1 MLKQLNKLWKPSVV
15 IFSGFVIM
23 QLTTWIPLRYWRIWG
38 GGNFIDSGQILQWAD
53 CYKNFGSTIFLSQG
67 ECSGYL
73 YGSTLIRILN
83 ALNLGPG
90 STQLL
95 GYMFMFCLASAIAY
109 SAVCSRD
116 RIGYPLLLAVLCSPP
131 ILLLAER
138 GNFDIPMLLL
148 VIFASILFSR
158 NYQAWALVPLSLSV
172 LLKFYTLPLFILY
185 FVLNDTKRRKF
196 FTLIVGAIVSAR
208 VALDL
213 RLIQS
218 TFPSGFSWKFG
229 SSIWAR
235 YLSQLDAAAYGE
247 VFAHLTGL
255 AILLAFL
262 LITTIAMNRF
272 RVLQPSKICV
282 EGKEKTLFYS
292 LFGTH
297 LSCFMLGVSFDYRL
311 VFLLL
316 ASLVYLKLLY
326 VRNDAHSFLII
337 GLAITSAWLTYPS
350 SGLEPLGDLA
360 TEALTVILGINM
372 VKLVKH
378 DFKSRNAK

>member
-1 MLKQLNKLWKPSVV
+1 MLKNLNRLWKPTLVLFTC
-15 IFSGFVIM
+15 FSLM
-23 QLTTWIPLRYWRIWG
+23 QVTTWIPLRYWRIWG
-38 GGNFIDSGQILQWAD
+38 GGNFIDTGQVLQWAN
-53 CYKNFGSTIFLSQG
+53 CYENFGSAIFANQG

-83 ALNLGPG
+83 ALNLAPTN
-90 STQLL
+90 TQML
-95 GYMFMFCLASAIAY
+95 GYLFMFCLASAIAY
-109 SAVCSRD
+109 STGFSTVRT
-116 RIGYPLLLAVLCSPP
+116 RYPLLLAVLFSPP

-148 VIFASILFSR
+148 VIFTSILFRR
-158 NYQAWALVPLSLSV
+158 NYQAWALLPLSLSV

-196 FTLIVGAIVSAR
+196 LTTFVGAIVSAQ

-213 RLIQS
+213 SLIQS
-218 TFPSGFSWKFG
+218 KFPSGFSWKFG
-229 SSIWAR
+229 SSIWTR
-235 YLSQLDAAAYGE
+235 YFSQLEFVDFGE
-247 VFAHLTGL
+247 VFAHLTGI
-255 AILLAFL
+255 AILLTFVL
-262 LITTIAMNRF
+262 LAMMAMKKSSA
-272 RVLQPSKICV
+272 LQPSKICE

-316 ASLVYLKLLY
+316 ASLVYLKLVC
-326 VRNDAHSFLII
+326 VRNDAHSILII
-337 GLAITSAWLTYPS
+337 GITIMTAWLTYPS

-360 TEALTVILGINM
+360 TEALTVILGLQM
-372 VKLVKH
+372 VQLVKR
-378 DFKSRNAK
+378 DLKSRHAK

>member
-1 MLKQLNKLWKPSVV
+1 
-15 IFSGFVIM
+15 M

-73 YGSTLIRILN
+73 YGSSLIRILN
-83 ALNLGPG
+83 ALNLAP
-90 STQLL
+90 SNTQLL
-95 GYMFMFCLASAIAY
+95 GYMFMFCLALAIAY
-109 SAVCSRD
+109 SAGFSRD
-116 RIGYPLLLAVLCSPP
+116 RTGYPLLLAVLCSPP

-148 VIFASILFSR
+148 VIFTSILFSR
-158 NYQAWALVPLSLSV
+158 RYQAWALIPLSVSV

-185 FVLNDTKRRKF
+185 FVLNDTKRRKL
-196 FTLIVGAIVSAR
+196 FTLIVGVIVSVQ

-213 RLIQS
+213 RLVQS

-235 YLSQLDAAAYGE
+235 YLSQLDSAVYGE
-247 VFAHLTGL
+247 VFAHLSGL
-255 AILLAFL
+255 GILLIFL
-262 LITTIAMNRF
+262 LLTMIAMKKS
-272 RVLQPSKICV
+272 RVLQPSKICK
-282 EGKEKTLFYS
+282 EGNGNTLFYS

-316 ASLVYLKLLY
+316 ASLVYLKLLSE
-326 VRNDAHSFLII
+326 RSDAHAFLII
-337 GLAITSAWLTYPS
+337 GLTIMSAWLTYPS

-360 TEALTVILGINM
+360 TEALTVILGIQM
-372 VKLVKH
+372 VKLMKY
-378 DFKSRNAK
+378 DLKSRNAK